1 MTRDELYQVKKL
13 TAEIRVL
20 CESNTTGNNLEI
32 GNGDILRSVIIL
44 ENKVNYYLKNYEALD
59 SHNLVESDKSKI

>member
-20 CESNTTGNNLEI
+20 CESNTTGNNFDI

-59 SHNLVESDKSKI
+59 SHNLINSDTGEV